1 MDKHAIDLP
10 TEDGGVC
17 LTHKLMHMRTDSRV
31 SAQSCA
37 ADVAKSD
44 GPLSRLWSDTM
55 GLNGAHHCF
64 LIGQLAI
71 ERSLSGRCPASHLHR
86 LSHFN

>member
-1 MDKHAIDLP
+1 
-10 TEDGGVC
+10 
-17 LTHKLMHMRTDSRV
+17 
-31 SAQSCA
+31 
-37 ADVAKSD
+37 
-44 GPLSRLWSDTM
+44 M

-86 LSHFN
+86 LSQIKVEPQRLRQQTVQRGHSLTQVQKLGQGMGCLRCVSACWRAESRILA